1 MPLTFSLV
9 SDAGAADRA
18 RGAENNPE
26 RKGIK
31 RFDNCQ
37 LRKAMVAR
45 RSQDE
50 RRFRKNA
57 AASGAASMRNGFGL
71 VKLVSFCFVRETY
84 SRRLCNSNLSVSRYT
99 SLSATSARFL
109 ASSSF
114 IQTRQASYGLFLIA

>member
-1 MPLTFSLV
+1 MPHTFSLV

-26 RKGIK
+26 RKGIN
-31 RFDNCQ
+31 RLETCQ
-37 LRKAMVAR
+37 LRKAIVAR

-50 RRFRKNA
+50 RRFPKNA
-57 AASGAASMRNGFGL
+57 PARGATNMRNGFGL

-84 SRRLCNSNLSVSRYT
+84 SRRLCNSNLRVSRYT

-114 IQTRQASYGLFLIA
+114 IQTRPASCGLFSIA